1 MGGDDAQNPV
11 RAQRPVE
18 GRSASQS
25 EPGREM
31 VVQMA
36 AVKRFHVSGVSEGGP
51 RARRPGAR
59 GRGRARGLTPY
70 SIRKATCVQYDSQV
84 REVWSWRSFI
94 DITVIN

>member
-1 MGGDDAQNPV
+1 MGGGDAQNPV

-25 EPGREM
+25 EHGREM

-51 RARRPGAR
+51 RAPPPARGAPGAR
-59 GRGRARGLTPY
+59 PC
-70 SIRKATCVQYDSQV
+70 SIRKDLCTV
-84 REVWSWRSFI
+84 RLTSKGSVELAFI
-94 DITVIN
+94 H